1 MRKKEVIQMK
11 VKKVN
16 NIIKKIKN
24 LINSRRFMESNRV
37 SDNDFTR
44 KRKLPFVTLVLFMLN
59 LVKQTLQKELTQFM
73 NLFSSTT
80 DKHITKSAFCQSR
93 LKLKPKAFVEL
104 NNLLVHE
111 FYTDN
116 VFMKFKGFRLLAIDG
131 STLVLPNSDDIV
143 NTFGYIKNS
152 IENVKV
158 PAARISSFYDVLNE
172 IIIDPQIEH
181 YETSEHSLAIKHLEK
196 ATKDDL
202 IIFDRGYPAVWL
214 FLYLIT
220 KYINFVMRLQR
231 GFLSEVD
238 TFFESNETDK
248 IIEIEDSPQ
257 SSKKKLNELCIEFKP
272 FKIRLVKVMLD
283 NGEIEAL
290 ATTLLNKDKYPT
302 SIFKELYFKKWGL
315 EVNLGHLKNH
325 VQLENFTGLSSLSVK
340 QDFYANCFITNL
352 QSIIARDAQ
361 LEIKDEKKNTE
372 YEYKVNRNLSLGF
385 MKNRIVEILT
395 SNNPKYMEEL
405 KQLFKIE
412 PVPIRKNRKFPR
424 IFHKTRLKY
433 HMNGKKAV

>member
-1 MRKKEVIQMK
+1 MRKKEGIQMK
-11 VKKVN
+11 IKKAN

-24 LINSRRFMESNRV
+24 LINSRKFVESNRV

-44 KRKLPFVTLVLFMLN
+44 KRKLPFVKLVLFMLN

-104 NNLLVHE
+104 NDLLVHE

-131 STLVLPNSDDIV
+131 STLVLPNSDDII
-143 NTFGYIKNS
+143 NTFGYIENS
-152 IENVKV
+152 TENVKV
-158 PAARISSFYDVLNE
+158 PAARISSFYDVLNN
-172 IIIDPQIEH
+172 IIIDPQIGH
-181 YETSEHSLAIKHLEK
+181 YEASEHSLAIEHLGK
-196 ATKDDL
+196 ATKNDL
-202 IIFDRGYPAVWL
+202 IMFDRGYPAVWL

-231 GFLSEVD
+231 GFLSKVD
-238 TFFESNETDK
+238 AFFESNVGDK
-248 IIEIEDSPQ
+248 IIEIKECPW
-257 SSKKKLNELCIEFKP
+257 SSKKKLTELGIEFKP
-272 FKIRLVKVMLD
+272 FKIRLVKVILD
-283 NGEIEAL
+283 DGEIEVL
-290 ATTLLNKDKYPT
+290 ATTLLDKDEYSK
-302 SIFKELYFKKWGL
+302 SIFKDLYFKKWGL
-315 EVNLGHLKNH
+315 EVNLDHLKNH
-325 VQLENFTGLSSLSVK
+325 VELENFTGLSSISVK
-340 QDFYANCFITNL
+340 QDFYANCFINNL

-361 LEIKDEKKNTE
+361 LEIEDKKKNTK
-372 YEYKVNRNLSLGF
+372 YEYKVNRNLSLGY

-395 SNNPKYMEEL
+395 SNSPKYLEEL